1 MTTAYSGYGIPTPDS
16 TDLNRTALRIR
27 YKHNINLINQVT
39 ALYEPSRSQ
48 IINQILAL
56 YEPFRSQMM
65 FFCGNNPDCI
75 SFNSKATLNI
85 AKQVVDKQYAVVGVL
100 EHLVKTKII
109 NI

>member
-1 MTTAYSGYGIPTPDS
+1 M
-16 TDLNRTALRIR
+16 ALYELSRSQI
-27 YKHNINLINQVT
+27 INQIL
-39 ALYEPSRSQ
+39 ALYEPFRSQ